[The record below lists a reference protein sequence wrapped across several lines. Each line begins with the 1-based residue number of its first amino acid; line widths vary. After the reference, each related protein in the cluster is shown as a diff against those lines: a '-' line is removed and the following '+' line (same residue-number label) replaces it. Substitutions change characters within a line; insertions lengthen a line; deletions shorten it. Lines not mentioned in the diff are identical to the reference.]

1 VKTFLVRRWFL
12 ILLAAALAVGVYF
25 ARELEWLVKLG
36 AIRNGIV
43 FCVLFVMAFP
53 LRAGAI
59 WNTLRRPAA
68 PLLASAINYG
78 LLPLVAW
85 GLAPLLFAAGVGAST
100 VYGILS
106 AVATPATL
114 ASASVWTR
122 RAGGND
128 AISMVV
134 TILTN
139 ALCFL
144 ITPMWLTLMIGST
157 QLGEKQRELF
167 DPVEMIIKLALLV
180 VLPMAI
186 AQALRLVGST
196 GAWATEHKTPLGV
209 LAQCGVLSMIF
220 MGSIQTGLLV
230 AEQKAGGQSQSSV
243 VLDISA
249 AIGTVMAL
257 HVGALVLG
265 VMLARWLRMNR
276 ADAIAVGF
284 AGSQK
289 TLMVGLQVAIDLGF
303 SAVPIVAYHV
313 GQLLIDTVVA
323 ERYRK
328 RTEELEAAKG
338 ASVSRD
344 AESSERSAGRD
355 EEMKR

>member
-1 VKTFLVRRWFL
+1 VKAFFVRRWFL
-12 ILLAAALAVGVYF
+12 ILLAAALAVGVHF
-25 ARELEWLVKLG
+25 SKQLEWLVEIE
-36 AIRNGIV
+36 AIRNSIV

-78 LLPLVAW
+78 LLPLIAW
-85 GLAPLLFAAGVGAST
+85 GISPLLLMAGVGVTT

-128 AISMVV
+128 AVSMVV

-144 ITPMWLTLMIGST
+144 ITPFWLALTIRST
-157 QLGEKQRELF
+157 QIGAEQKEALF
-167 DPVEMIIKLALLV
+167 DPVEMIVELALLV
-180 VLPMAI
+180 VLPMVV
-186 AQALRLVGST
+186 AQALRLVGT
-196 GAWATEHKTPLGV
+196 IGAWATEHKTPLGV
-209 LAQCGVLSMIF
+209 LAQFGVLSMIF
-220 MGSIQTGLLV
+220 MGSIKTGLLL
-230 AEQKAGGQSQSSV
+230 AEREAGGQAQSSV

-249 AIGTVMAL
+249 AIGTVMAI
-257 HVGALVLG
+257 HVGSLLLG
-265 VMLARWLRMNR
+265 VMLARGLRMNR

-289 TLMVGLQVAIDLGF
+289 TLMVGLQVAIKLDF
-303 SAVPIVAYHV
+303 SAVPILAYHV

-323 ERYRK
+323 ERYRR
-328 RTEELEAAKG
+328 RTEKLELAQPYSPAQRE
-338 ASVSRD
+338 
-344 AESSERSAGRD
+344 
-355 EEMKR
+355 

>member
-12 ILLAAALAVGVYF
+12 ILLAAALAVGIHF
-25 ARELEWLVKLG
+25 ARELEWLVEID

-53 LRAGAI
+53 LHAGAI

-68 PLLASAINYG
+68 PLLASLINFG
-78 LLPLVAW
+78 LLPLMAW
-85 GLAPLLFAAGVGAST
+85 GLAPLLLAAGVGTST

-128 AISMVV
+128 AVSMVV
-134 TILTN
+134 TIVTN

-144 ITPMWLTLMIGST
+144 ITPLWLTLMIGQQVGEEGK
-157 QLGEKQRELF
+157 QLFE
-167 DPVEMIIKLALLV
+167 PIPMIIKLALLV
-180 VLPMAI
+180 VLPRVI
-186 AQALRLVGST
+186 AQALRLVGSV
-196 GAWATEHKTPLGV
+196 GAWATAHKTPLGV

-220 MGSIQTGLLV
+220 MGSIQTGLLLANRQPAPQP
-230 AEQKAGGQSQSSV
+230 AEAQSAQSPATQAAKQESSSV
-243 VLDISA
+243 VLDMGA
-249 AIGTVMAL
+249 AVATVMAL
-257 HVGALVLG
+257 HVSTLALG

-289 TLMVGLQVAIDLGF
+289 TLMVGLQVAIDLRF

-323 ERYRK
+323 ERYRR
-328 RTEELEAAKG
+328 RTEELEE
-338 ASVSRD
+338 ASRG
-344 AESSERSAGRD
+344 EGE
-355 EEMKR
+355 